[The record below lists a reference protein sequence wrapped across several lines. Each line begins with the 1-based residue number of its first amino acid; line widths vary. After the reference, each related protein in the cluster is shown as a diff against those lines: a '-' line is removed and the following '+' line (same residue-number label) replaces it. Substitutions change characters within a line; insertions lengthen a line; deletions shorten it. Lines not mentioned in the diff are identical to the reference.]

1 MLLVLIKSVTPEWSS
16 AHNPVITLIRIQSE
30 HSYPS
35 DSCPPHRTLQKM
47 AHISFSQLRQPRLA
61 NIMNIQGSFAQ
72 QTSGPQT
79 LRVTKAS
86 LICDVDTAPD
96 AVTARGLGAGLGSCA
111 EVLCFHHFP
120 NYSVTRVTRP
130 PPRTPQHSSSEPST
144 INRQS
149 CTITEK
155 APTSAFTFKTL
166 LRNYA

>member
-1 MLLVLIKSVTPEWSS
+1 
-16 AHNPVITLIRIQSE
+16 
-30 HSYPS
+30 
-35 DSCPPHRTLQKM
+35 M
-47 AHISFSQLRQPRLA
+47 AHISFSQLQQPRLA

-120 NYSVTRVTRP
+120 NYSVTRVTP
-130 PPRTPQHSSSEPST
+130 PVLYCTVMY
-144 INRQS
+144 
-149 CTITEK
+149 CTIVYCTVLYCTALSLFCFQWSRPK
-155 APTSAFTFKTL
+155 HFGQMGLYHS
-166 LRNYA
+166 R

>member
-1 MLLVLIKSVTPEWSS
+1 
-16 AHNPVITLIRIQSE
+16 
-30 HSYPS
+30 
-35 DSCPPHRTLQKM
+35 M

-72 QTSGPQT
+72 QTSAPQT

-120 NYSVTRVTRP
+120 NYSVTRVTR
-130 PPRTPQHSSSEPST
+130 TPQHSSSKPLT

-155 APTSAFTFKTL
+155 APTRAFSWLKAATTAFTLKTL
-166 LRNYA
+166 LRHYANQPARPL